1 MKAVRAPG
9 GAGAPGA
16 PGAPGVLHRLW
27 PQSLSLRLALMFALV
42 SVLLLGA
49 LGLYLYHALEREI
62 AWRDDQALAGR
73 VERMGALIGDSDSI
87 DALRQ
92 RPQLYA
98 NMLGNQGNLL
108 WVLDGAGQPLIE
120 INPTR
125 LPVPVLPAGNGVQLQ
140 DSAGAGAGGDSGARL
155 AWQQVRHEG
164 QPLTL
169 VAGRLLAERAQMLA
183 AYRLKLWL
191 ALGMGALL
199 AFGLGW
205 AVGLR
210 GLRPVRTLA
219 ARAAAIDVQHLHL
232 RLQGAGQ
239 VQELAQLGDALNRML
254 ARLEDGFGRL
264 SRFSEDLA
272 HEMRTPL
279 NNLMGQTELAL
290 RKARSSDDYQALLAS
305 NLEEYQRLARM
316 IDNMLFLARAEQPDA
331 AAERQAI
338 DLHALVAQLCDY
350 FEGMAEERG
359 IALVNGAHGTLH
371 ADPQL
376 LRRALANLVANAL
389 RYGAADSPVQIGCAF
404 DSNAGSDKGSQTG
417 KTGQTRPKGN
427 SSAVVEISVSNQ
439 GAAIA
444 PEHLPRLF
452 DRFYRCDPARAEPGD
467 SGGLGLAIVRS
478 IVQLH
483 GGTVRVSSDAGGG
496 TRFTLVFPQPVDG
509 QAGG

>member
-9 GAGAPGA
+9 GAGGAGAPAKPGA
-16 PGAPGVLHRLW
+16 LQRLW
-27 PQSLSLRLALMFALV
+27 PRSLSLRLAVLFALA

-49 LGLYLYHALEREI
+49 LGLYLYQSLVREI

-73 VERMGALIGDSDSI
+73 VERMGALIGDSGSI
-87 DALRQ
+87 EALRQ

-98 NMLGNQGNLL
+98 NMLGNQDSLL
-108 WVLDGAGQPLIE
+108 WVLDGAGRPLIE
-120 INPTR
+120 VNPAR
-125 LPVPVLPAGNGVQLQ
+125 LPVPVLPTGSGVQLQ
-140 DSAGAGAGGDSGARL
+140 DSAGGNAKARL
-155 AWQQVRHEG
+155 AWQQVRHDG

-191 ALGMGALL
+191 ALGAGALL

-205 AVGLR
+205 AVSQR
-210 GLRPVRTLA
+210 ALRPVRTLA
-219 ARAAAIDVQHLHL
+219 ARAANIDVQHLHL
-232 RLQGAGQ
+232 RLQSAGQ
-239 VQELAQLGDALNRML
+239 VRELAQLGEALNQML
-254 ARLEDGFGRL
+254 SRLEGGFGQL

-279 NNLMGQTELAL
+279 SNLMGQTELAL

-331 AAERQAI
+331 AVQSEPI
-338 DLHALVAQLCDY
+338 DLQALVAQLGEY

-359 IALVNGAHGTLH
+359 ITLVNAAHGTLH

-389 RYGAADSPVQIGCAF
+389 RYGAAGSPVQIDCV
-404 DSNAGSDKGSQTG
+404 QHQQQ
-417 KTGQTRPKGN
+417 GQGN
-427 SSAVVEISVSNQ
+427 GAMEISVANQ
-439 GAAIA
+439 GPPIA

-478 IVQLH
+478 IMQLH
-483 GGTVRVSSDAGGG
+483 GGNVRVDSTASG
-496 TRFTLVFPQPVDG
+496 TRFVLAFAQSA
-509 QAGG
+509 QAAHTRQRSTAH